1 MTRTLECCGY
11 LLYAAA
17 AFVGMLWL
25 QFPAAAVKTKAESE
39 LNRLAPGL
47 RWQIG
52 SVGLALPADLRFSR
66 ITVSAEEK
74 SGPPLRIDS
83 FSLRPDFA
91 AWRKDGSWTALWR
104 LRLLGGSGS
113 GRLGLNK
120 SGSGLDYSGEL
131 HDIRLD
137 HLGLKP
143 LLEDFGRTL
152 SGSFSASFS
161 GRQDVRLGLFAEL
174 KGEMRIEQG
183 AVSLQEPVLGMEKLA
198 FDQLRVKL
206 KSQGGTLLLEDGKL
220 ESKLLAADFSG
231 DLRLTQPAAASLVR
245 LKGGLSPR
253 PEFLASLGGGPM
265 AASLLKSRL
274 QDGRLPFTITGPL
287 NAPGIVFSGLPADF
301 SSQLGRGGDAP

>member
-1 MTRTLECCGY
+1 MRMMRMLGY
-11 LLYAAA
+11 LLYAVAA
-17 AFVGMLWL
+17 LLFMLWL
-25 QFPAAAVKTKAESE
+25 QFPAAAVKAKAEIE

-52 SVGLALPADLRFSR
+52 RVGLALPADLRFSR
-66 ITVSAEEK
+66 ITVSDEEK
-74 SGPPLRIDS
+74 SGQPLRIES
-83 FSLRPDFA
+83 LSLRPDFA
-91 AWRKDGSWTALWR
+91 AWRKNGSWSALWR
-104 LRLLGGSGS
+104 LRLLGGSGG

-120 SGSGLDYSGEL
+120 ARSGLDYSGEL
-131 HDIRLD
+131 HDIRLE
-137 HLGLKP
+137 HPGLKP

-161 GRQDVRLGLFAEL
+161 GRQDVRLGLFADL
-174 KGEMRIEQG
+174 KGEVRIEKG
-183 AVSLQEPVLGMEKLA
+183 AVSLQEPVLGMEQLA
-198 FDQLRVKL
+198 FDQLRGKI

-231 DLRLTQPAAASLVR
+231 DLRLTQPAASSPVR

-265 AASLLKSRL
+265 AASLLKSHL

-287 NAPGIVFSGLPADF
+287 NAPGIVFNGLPADF
-301 SSQLGRGGDAP
+301 SSQLERGGDAP